1 MNPLKQL
8 ILKMDF
14 LNEEIEIIESRI
26 EPHDCGHL
34 KTAVSE
40 MKQRVKEIKQE
51 LYDWNEYI

>member
-34 KTAVSE
+34 KTAVSV

-51 LYDWNEYI
+51 IYDWDE